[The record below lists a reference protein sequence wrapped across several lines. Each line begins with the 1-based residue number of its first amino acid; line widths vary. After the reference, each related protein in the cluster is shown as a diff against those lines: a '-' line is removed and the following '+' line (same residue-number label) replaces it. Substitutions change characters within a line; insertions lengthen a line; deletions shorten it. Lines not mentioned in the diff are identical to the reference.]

1 MCVCMVCTV
10 AHRRG
15 CVSYHAAKLQTF
27 ANYGICDALFFW
39 YIFRLVRFFRFFELL
54 RLGGARQKTGIAGW

>member
-27 ANYGICDALFFW
+27 ANYGI
-39 YIFRLVRFFRFFELL
+39 FRLVRFFRFFELL
-54 RLGGARQKTGIAGW
+54 RLGGAKQKTGFLLCTSLTLH

>member
-15 CVSYHAAKLQTF
+15 RVSYHAAKLQTF
-27 ANYGICDALFFW
+27 ANYGICDALFF
-39 YIFRLVRFFRFFELL
+39 
-54 RLGGARQKTGIAGW
+54 